1 MVSSVSDLSSRVG
14 PSQPGELGGGA
25 KARHRRLASRTLTA
39 SQGNAAKPGG
49 RARRPCLRQTPLVE
63 LYSGEPALTR
73 DAGCRSASL
82 VWTCAQLHYLTKRQQ
97 RNVDNETT
105 YKTSA
110 MKQPKRS
117 GLAWSW
123 QRRSSPQ
130 SGVVT
135 LFYNTH
141 QPTPSPP
148 VPTCRPQPLGLN
160 GHLTADF
167 SLYVAPSPTSSLS
180 TGLLAHSFRALVALA
195 STSTFVSKG
204 PAHPPLRGRD
214 GEWASPSLLWYSVLP
229 E

>member
-1 MVSSVSDLSSRVG
+1 MAEGPEQRRESAEQVSSVSDLSSRLG

-82 VWTCAQLHYLTKRQQ
+82 VWTRAQLHYLTKRQQ

-117 GLAWSW
+117 GLAWSHG
-123 QRRSSPQ
+123 RDAALLRAVSSRSSTTP
-130 SGVVT
+130 T
-135 LFYNTH
+135 N
-141 QPTPSPP
+141 QPHHH
-148 VPTCRPQPLGLN
+148 RYHAGLN
-160 GHLTADF
+160 
-167 SLYVAPSPTSSLS
+167 
-180 TGLLAHSFRALVALA
+180 HSA
-195 STSTFVSKG
+195 STVT
-204 PAHPPLRGRD
+204 
-214 GEWASPSLLWYSVLP
+214 
-229 E
+229 

>member
-1 MVSSVSDLSSRVG
+1 MSSRLG

-82 VWTCAQLHYLTKRQQ
+82 VWTRAQLHYLTKRQQ

-117 GLAWSW
+117 GLAWSHG
-123 QRRSSPQ
+123 RDAALLRAVSSRSS
-130 SGVVT
+130 T
-135 LFYNTH
+135 TH
-141 QPTPSPP
+141 GRDAAISSER
-148 VPTCRPQPLGLN
+148 CR
-160 GHLTADF
+160 H
-167 SLYVAPSPTSSLS
+167 
-180 TGLLAHSFRALVALA
+180 ALHALRQQIHA
-195 STSTFVSKG
+195 KRDFVSMVY
-204 PAHPPLRGRD
+204 RGA
-214 GEWASPSLLWYSVLP
+214 EQ
-229 E
+229 

>member
-1 MVSSVSDLSSRVG
+1 MISSVSDLCSSRSG

-73 DAGCRSASL
+73 DVGCRSASL
-82 VWTCAQLHYLTKRQQ
+82 VWTRAQLHYLTKRQQ

-117 GLAWSW
+117 GLAWSHG
-123 QRRSSPQ
+123 RDAALLSTSQ

-135 LFYNTH
+135 LFDNTH

-148 VPTCRPQPLGLN
+148 VPCRPQPLGLN
-160 GHLTADF
+160 GHLTAD
-167 SLYVAPSPTSSLS
+167 
-180 TGLLAHSFRALVALA
+180 LAL
-195 STSTFVSKG
+195 
-204 PAHPPLRGRD
+204 
-214 GEWASPSLLWYSVLP
+214 
-229 E
+229 

>member
-1 MVSSVSDLSSRVG
+1 MAFFCFSLSRFVFRRLG
-14 PSQPGELGGGA
+14 PSQPGELAGGA
-25 KARHRRLASRTLTA
+25 KVRHHRLASRTLTA
-39 SQGNAAKPGG
+39 SQGNAALAWCVVGG
-49 RARRPCLRQTPLVE
+49 RAVRASARHPSWNSTVC
-63 LYSGEPALTR
+63 GEPALTR

-135 LFYNTH
+135 LFAITVLSSTIARPL
-141 QPTPSPP
+141 QPYAQYRSDDRGSAGRQACAEILTSCAGKTAVSARSNGMRVQPGHCRYTP
-148 VPTCRPQPLGLN
+148 RI
-160 GHLTADF
+160 A
-167 SLYVAPSPTSSLS
+167 
-180 TGLLAHSFRALVALA
+180 RA
-195 STSTFVSKG
+195 
-204 PAHPPLRGRD
+204 
-214 GEWASPSLLWYSVLP
+214 
-229 E
+229 

>member
-1 MVSSVSDLSSRVG
+1 VDGWAWGGGGAGAASRICRAGFFCFRFVFSFR
-14 PSQPGELGGGA
+14 PVAAGGA
-25 KARHRRLASRTLTA
+25 KASHRRLASRYTLTA

-82 VWTCAQLHYLTKRQQ
+82 VWTRAQLHYLTKRQQ

-105 YKTSA
+105 YKTTA

-117 GLAWSW
+117 GLAWSHGRDAALLRAVSSRSSTTW

-135 LFYNTH
+135 LFDNRDMVE
-141 QPTPSPP
+141 PSFCPP
-148 VPTCRPQPLGLN
+148 LSPRSAISHSSMRR
-160 GHLTADF
+160 HLA
-167 SLYVAPSPTSSLS
+167 
-180 TGLLAHSFRALVALA
+180 ALA
-195 STSTFVSKG
+195 SIE
-204 PAHPPLRGRD
+204 A
-214 GEWASPSLLWYSVLP
+214 
-229 E
+229 